1 MTLNDVL
8 SFNLSLNI
16 LIDEQIINSFRF
28 EPIKVSDLKIIPKL
42 TNDKNRFDQMMEL
55 FERFVD
61 DN

>member
-8 SFNLSLNI
+8 SFNVFLNI

>member
-28 EPIKVSDLKIIPKL
+28 EPIKVSDLKIIQKL

>member
-1 MTLNDVL
+1 LTLNDVL